1 MNGRVF
7 WLRVSYWAGAIIDA
21 VAAIPL
27 IFPWLASSVYKW
39 SSFTSSPELRSVSGV
54 GASLMLGWTALLL
67 WADRKPVERKGVL
80 LLTILPVIFGIVLNE
95 IVDLDA
101 QLISMEAV
109 LPVWILQAGL
119 VVLFTFSYLNAR
131 ETNA

>member
-1 MNGRVF
+1 
-7 WLRVSYWAGAIIDA
+7 
-21 VAAIPL
+21 
-27 IFPWLASSVYKW
+27 
-39 SSFTSSPELRSVSGV
+39 
-54 GASLMLGWTALLL
+54 MLGWTALLL